1 MVTVVV
7 VIVVVIV
14 VMGLDLVLV
23 ARRARG
29 SARRWMVLV
38 SRALQTATTATFVLS
53 FLALLVGAIW
63 EIAQSR

>member
-1 MVTVVV
+1 MVTVA
-7 VIVVVIV
+7 IIVVIV

-38 SRALQTATTATFVLS
+38 SRVLQTVTMATFVLS

-63 EIAQSR
+63 EIAHSR

>member
-1 MVTVVV
+1 MVTVA
-7 VIVVVIV
+7 IIVVIV

-38 SRALQTATTATFVLS
+38 SRVLQTATTATFVLS

-63 EIAQSR
+63 EIAHSR

>member
-1 MVTVVV
+1 MVTVA
-7 VIVVVIV
+7 IIVVIV

-63 EIAQSR
+63 EIAHSR

>member
-1 MVTVVV
+1 MVTVV
-7 VIVVVIV
+7 IVVAIV
-14 VMGLDLVLV
+14 VAMGLDLVLV

-38 SRALQTATTATFVLS
+38 SRALQSATMATFILS

-63 EIAQSR
+63 EIAHSR

>member
-7 VIVVVIV
+7 VIVVIV

-29 SARRWMVLV
+29 SACRWMVLV

-63 EIAQSR
+63 EIAHSR

>member
-7 VIVVVIV
+7 VIVVIV
-14 VMGLDLVLV
+14 VMCLDLVLV

-38 SRALQTATTATFVLS
+38 SRVLQTATTATFVLS

-63 EIAQSR
+63 EIAHSR